1 MSKLNDIRDKVKK
14 VYFQQEER
22 RQEKCT
28 GKRHGNVKQ
37 TKMSVDFEY
46 MNGEKK
52 NTGIIL

>member
-52 NTGIIL
+52 TRE